1 MTIFDYIFMH
11 AQKSPERM
19 ALKSEKNSITY
30 GRLQIQINTYGEYLQ
45 RNICHQGDRVILR
58 IKERQDWFIT
68 FLSLLAI
75 GCLVIPVPPDIT
87 DYELETVKADTKAD
101 AVVDQY
107 IHVEPSEKAFPSKS
121 NTGGIIHMTSG
132 TTGKQKYCVRNIM
145 QLTIEGEMYQKTF
158 QLDESDKILA
168 LPPLYHSYALGA
180 GGMSALVTGACLY
193 TLDTF
198 VPRRALSV
206 IQEEKITILIMVPV
220 MAKLLCNS
228 YTASEE
234 QLKSV
239 RLSIVGAGAISK
251 ELYEDFYQKYGITL
265 LSNYGSTETGAII
278 SRVDK
283 GPYNSVGKPM
293 EGVMIKVLDEN
304 KRPVPI
310 GEQGKLW
317 VKCPNMFTG
326 YLGMTKRPKDEE
338 GWFPMHDIVYMN
350 QSGALFI
357 CGRECGIINIGGKK
371 VNPKEVEDVILSIPK
386 VKDCVVME
394 CKDKV
399 KAFVAAEGLTP
410 EAIRKECMIKLSNY
424 KVPSMIEFIQNI
436 PRNELGKVQ
445 YRILTDGVKN
455 GC

>member
-1 MTIFDYIFMH
+1 MTIFDYLLMH
-11 AQKSPERM
+11 AQRSPERV
-19 ALKSEKNSITY
+19 ALMSKKNSITY
-30 GRLQIQINTYGEYLQ
+30 GRLLIQINAYGKYLQ

-75 GCLVIPVPPDIT
+75 DCWVIPVPHDIT
-87 DYELETVKADTKAD
+87 DYELESVKADTKAD
-101 AVVDQY
+101 TVIDQY
-107 IHVEPSEKAFPSKS
+107 IHLEPSEKAFPSKS
-121 NTGGIIHMTSG
+121 YTGGILHMTSG
-132 TTGKQKYCVRNIM
+132 TTGKQKYCMRNIM

-158 QLDESDKILA
+158 QLYESDKILA
-168 LPPLYHSYALGA
+168 LPPLYHSFALGA
-180 GGMSALVTGACLY
+180 GGMSALITGACLY

-206 IQEEKITILIMVPV
+206 IQEENITLLIMVPV

-228 YTASEE
+228 YAASVG

-239 RLSIVGAGAISK
+239 KLSIVGAGAISK
-251 ELYEDFYQKYGITL
+251 EVYEDFYQKYGITL

-278 SRVDK
+278 SQVKK

-304 KRPVPI
+304 KRPVSI
-310 GEQGKLW
+310 GEQGRLW
-317 VKCPNMFTG
+317 VKCPSMFTG
-326 YLGMTKRPKDEE
+326 YLGMTERSKDEE

-350 QSGALFI
+350 ENGALFV
-357 CGRECGIINIGGKK
+357 CGREWGIINIGGQK
-371 VNPKEVEDVILSIPK
+371 VNPKEVEEVILSIPK

-394 CKDKV
+394 CRDKV
-399 KAFVAAEGLTP
+399 KAFVAAEGLTA
-410 EAIRKECMIKLSNY
+410 EAIRKECVLKLSNF

-445 YRILTDGVKN
+445 YKVLTDGGKN
-455 GC
+455 G